1 MITINI
7 VTALNCEAKPLIDYY
22 RLSKVNKKPFDF
34 YTGQVNSVRK
44 QSVEMNLIVGGIG
57 QLNTAMACGWLA
69 AQSGLD
75 RTIWLNVGIAGHKD
89 NEVGR
94 ILRVCNVNDPI
105 TGFNHYPAL
114 TAKWNDDV
122 SALMTSA
129 LPLSEY
135 PEATLVDMEATAF
148 FTAAGS
154 CASSE
159 LVQSL
164 KVVSDNQEESLER
177 LNASL
182 ISQLIAAQIEK
193 IVGFINEMV
202 KLFPIQ
208 STFHESSKLIEHL
221 HCTVSQ
227 RQQFIELT
235 EKLQSLKAFSKL
247 FQDEIKQADSMK
259 LVLQKLKQE
268 LTSIKPSLL
277 DMTG

>member
-22 RLSKVNKKPFDF
+22 RLSKVNKNPFDF
-34 YTGQVNSVRK
+34 YTGQVNPVSK

-193 IVGFINEMV
+193 IVGFINEMI
-202 KLFPIQ
+202 KLFPVQ
-208 STFHESSKLIEHL
+208 STFYESSKLIEHL

>member
-34 YTGQVNSVRK
+34 YTGQVNPVRK

-193 IVGFINEMV
+193 IVGFINEMI
-202 KLFPIQ
+202 KLFPVQ
-208 STFHESSKLIEHL
+208 STFYESSKLIEHL

>member
-34 YTGQVNSVRK
+34 YTGQVNPVSK

>member
-34 YTGQVNSVRK
+34 YTGQVNPVSK

-89 NEVGR
+89 SKVGR

-193 IVGFINEMV
+193 IVGFINEMI
-202 KLFPIQ
+202 KLFPVQ
-208 STFHESSKLIEHL
+208 STFYESSKLIEHL

>member
-34 YTGQVNSVRK
+34 YTGQVNPVSK
-44 QSVEMNLIVGGIG
+44 QSVEMNLIVGCIG